1 MSKIKKFAELNTLY
15 VLLSKGMGDMY
26 KTGLWMSYRIK
37 EVYPNTFIKV
47 HYMRNGALLEIKN
60 LTEKEFNDNIS
71 KYSGK
76 FKSTLISYEIAKN
89 FIES

>member
-1 MSKIKKFAELNTLY
+1 MSVIKKFDEMDNIY
-15 VLLSKGMGDMY
+15 ILLSKGMGNMY

-37 EVYPNTFIKV
+37 EVYPKVFIKV
-47 HYMRNGALLEIKN
+47 HNLRNGALLEIKN

-76 FKSTLISYEIAKN
+76 FQSTIISDKIAK
-89 FIES
+89 SLLKD